1 MQNYLNHY
9 FYAVLCSSYPLLF
22 CKVVHPVQGALLG
35 FLVRHTQDVV
45 RLEVLRCKMR
55 FECSNTRE
63 VRLDTILCLPIP
75 SPFTYIYIYIYSESN
90 EKLSSSS
97 IQICLLHKQ
106 FGRTWSPWEDINA
119 ALDRAQGEL
128 EAQGGTV
135 WWRWKGR
142 RQRIATCEPGEC
154 DVV

>member
-1 MQNYLNHY
+1 MP
-9 FYAVLCSSYPLLF
+9 FYALLIISSSAKLSILSN
-22 CKVVHPVQGALLG
+22 VHSSVSSFVTPRMLYG
-35 FLVRHTQDVV
+35 
-45 RLEVLRCKMR
+45 LRSWCKMR

-142 RQRIATCEPGEC
+142 RLRMATCEPREC